1 MPMRSK
7 PLFLAAAVAA
17 VSMAAAG
24 AAAPAHGAD
33 IDGVEIALL
42 APPPEAVPSS
52 PRSRAA
58 AARAEPLLRAE
69 LARLGLEFGAPV
81 FMRIFK
87 QEKALELW
95 VGSRG
100 RFQRFKTYDICVY
113 SGGLGPKLRTGDLH
127 SPEGF
132 YAVGPENLNPLSQ
145 RHLSFNLG
153 FPNAYDRMHG
163 RTGSFLMVHGGCSS
177 IGCYAMTDRSIEEI
191 FTLAAAALRAGQR
204 RFPVHVFPFRMTQ
217 DNLAAHGASPWA
229 GFWANLKE
237 GYDSFERTGRPP
249 KVRVRN
255 GRYAFI
261 DG

>member
-1 MPMRSK
+1 MPMRSTS
-7 PLFLAAAVAA
+7 FSLAAAF
-17 VSMAAAG
+17 AAASITTAG
-24 AAAPAHGAD
+24 AAPAHGAD

-42 APPPEAVPSS
+42 APPPEAVPSNL
-52 PRSRAA
+52 RSQAA
-58 AARAEPLLRAE
+58 AARVEPPLRTE
-69 LARLGLEFGAPV
+69 LTQLGLEFGAPV
-81 FMRIFK
+81 FVRIFK

-95 VGSRG
+95 VESRG

-229 GFWANLKE
+229 GFWANLKA

-255 GRYAFI
+255 RRYTFI

>member
-1 MPMRSK
+1 MRST
-7 PLFLAAAVAA
+7 PFFLAAALSAA
-17 VSMAAAG
+17 SIAAAD
-24 AAAPAHGAD
+24 ARAAD
-33 IDGVEIALL
+33 IDSVEVALL

-58 AARAEPLLRAE
+58 AARAEPLLRTE
-69 LARLGLEFGAPV
+69 LARTGLEFGAPV

-95 VGSRG
+95 VESRG
-100 RFQRFKTYDICVY
+100 RFRRFKTYDICLY

-132 YAVGPENLNPLSQ
+132 YAVGPESLNPLSQ

-153 FPNAYDRMHG
+153 FPNDYDRMHG

-191 FTLAAAALRAGQR
+191 FTLAAAALRAGQE
-204 RFPVHVFPFRMTQ
+204 RFPVHVFPFRMTA

-249 KVRVRN
+249 KVGVRDR
-255 GRYAFI
+255 RYIFA